1 MLSCKRTHSH
11 THTKAAQLIIADV
24 GWERV
29 GGVENCVSH
38 SIRCNQSKHDS
49 SNLHTCWCYFTHAD
63 QRSSW
68 AWSAG
73 LNVLLD
79 SKAHPVHFGTKPA
92 KIIFLL
98 HFVFRKAVLPV
109 FMLIHRMEQ
118 HMKCF
123 DAWLHLP
130 ISSPCITGNDN
141 KLDERWCGVLG
152 EAPRFVGIGRVYA
165 EKKHVSG
172 QFLDGNKL
180 VPAIWVKDRRTP
192 PCSLSESS
200 YSVWN
205 FQGQLQDTLHSDM
218 AAVAKFN
225 DIYLSA
231 SVTRSQTI
239 ILLYERSLWADVALN
254 PSLMK
259 CRWSQCMYFFFS
271 LCLPVWQQ
279 EPPASPSCTFTWALR
294 GGKKKRKIKMNEAW
308 LTHVASHWLARDFGL
323 PITGCCLP
331 SAWPQRP
338 LLSAEPQTALG
349 HAAGMDCR
357 GMHYSAD
364 SGTAIQTESW
374 VFLKSPGVF

>member
-271 LCLPVWQQ
+271 LSACVT
-279 EPPASPSCTFTWALR
+279 AGTACVAFVHIYMSSAR
-294 GGKKKRKIKMNEAW
+294 GKKKKKDKNEW
-308 LTHVASHWLARDFGL
+308 GLAHTCGL
-323 PITGCCLP
+323 PLACARLWTPNYRLLLALCLATKAFVISRATN
-331 SAWPQRP
+331 SARTCRWNGLQRNA
-338 LLSAEPQTALG
+338 LLS
-349 HAAGMDCR
+349 
-357 GMHYSAD
+357 
-364 SGTAIQTESW
+364 W
-374 VFLKSPGVF
+374 